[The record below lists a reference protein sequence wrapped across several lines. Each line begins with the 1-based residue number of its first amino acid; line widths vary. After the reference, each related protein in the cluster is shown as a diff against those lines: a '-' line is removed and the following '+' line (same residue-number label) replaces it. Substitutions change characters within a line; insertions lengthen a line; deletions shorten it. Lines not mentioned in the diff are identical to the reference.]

1 MMRFL
6 RPRLRVPAAVAVLGT
21 AATTAVVI
29 GQGWAPAI
37 YVEIAWIA
45 LAAGYYAWGGRDTDR
60 GALMGSRA
68 DERQAS
74 LQMKVTAFQGKVMT
88 LAAAAA
94 YLYAIAVHARPIWP
108 FILFILVSGVSGMVG
123 WGIYREHG
131 AEADGPAPE
140 HFTAPQSPESPMPRA

>member
-1 MMRFL
+1 MRFI
-6 RPRLRVPAAVAVLGT
+6 RPRLRNPVMMVTGGT
-21 AATTAVVI
+21 AFAIAIVI
-29 GQGWAPAI
+29 GQGWGNAI
-37 YVEIAWIA
+37 PFEAVILA
-45 LAAGYYAWGGRDTDR
+45 LAIASYVWGGRDTDR

-94 YLYAIAVHARPIWP
+94 FLYAIAVNARPLWP
-108 FILFILVSGVSGMVG
+108 FIFFMLVAGASGSLG

-131 AEADGPAPE
+131 TEADGPDPE
-140 HFTAPQSPESPMPRA
+140 HFTAPQSPESSMPRA